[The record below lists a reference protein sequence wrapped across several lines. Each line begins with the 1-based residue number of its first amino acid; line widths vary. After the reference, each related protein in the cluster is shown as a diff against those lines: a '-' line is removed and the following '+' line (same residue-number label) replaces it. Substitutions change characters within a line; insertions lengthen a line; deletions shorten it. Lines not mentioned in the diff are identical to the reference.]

1 MFLTPSDRTAI
12 LKNHYFIKKK
22 SKPQSWSTGP
32 AVVMTFSWSERQ
44 DIYQE
49 LKTVRENSIFL
60 NQSKATK
67 QKTMLDCWKYCA
79 WEETADHLSCQ
90 LLPLRCT
97 GWIPQSLEAE
107 EGILG
112 VSSLEHWAVSRQ
124 TGKQSRSLPRQSC
137 SPEGWGHRVPLSV
150 GQMEGND
157 NLASGRHEGLFV

>member
-1 MFLTPSDRTAI
+1 
-12 LKNHYFIKKK
+12 
-22 SKPQSWSTGP
+22 
-32 AVVMTFSWSERQ
+32 MTFSWSERQ
-44 DIYQE
+44 DIYQQ

-90 LLPLRCT
+90 LLPLSCT

-112 VSSLEHWAVSRQ
+112 VSILEHWAVSGQ

-137 SPEGWGHRVPLSV
+137 NPEGWGHRVPLSV
-150 GQMEGND
+150 VSHSAGPKPCSRANQRQWQ
-157 NLASGRHEGLFV
+157 SGLWSAWRPLCVNSAKRKS